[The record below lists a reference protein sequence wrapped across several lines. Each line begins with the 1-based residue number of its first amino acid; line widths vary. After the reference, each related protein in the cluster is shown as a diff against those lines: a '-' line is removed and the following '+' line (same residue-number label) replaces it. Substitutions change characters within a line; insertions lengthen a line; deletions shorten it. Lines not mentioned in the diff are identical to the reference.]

1 MLEYLLKSS
10 ACMAA
15 FLIFYQFLLEKE
27 NLHHFKRFFLLGALV
42 ASLTIPAIVFT
53 EYVEVTPTE
62 TTVSE
67 TAPILEPEV
76 SQVGE
81 VATDMDVIDWPL
93 LLGTLYALGLV
104 VFGFRFVKHLW
115 QILSRIRN
123 NPKARQHAIIRVLLR
138 EQLPPH
144 TFFKYI
150 FLNQKAVEKK
160 EIPKAV
166 IIHEETHAKQ
176 LHSIDVLF
184 IEIIHLLFW
193 FNPLFYLFKKNI
205 KLNHEFLADNA
216 VLNQRIPTKTYQNT
230 LLSFLSETS
239 EKKYQSITMANAI
252 TYSSIKKRLTVMRK
266 QTSKKSMYLRCLL
279 AVPFVLALLYGFS
292 GSKIETRV
300 TSDPEPTSSLSE
312 MDRTLLP
319 TVGERTMEF
328 AGLILDTETFEPLE
342 NAGIYDQTGALLGTT
357 DAHGYFKA
365 DMPIAKEGDIR
376 FEFEIRKEDYR
387 SLVQREHWGPLPG
400 TLQSTYYFGLR
411 KTQSEQAQ
419 FSHLLSTNRNL
430 DYALLLESFQPL
442 KTRLESNRRLEAAKK
457 GNLAVFIE
465 IDGSPYLVNEDG
477 ALKLNSREDLVS
489 INGAITIPAFKIN
502 GLLQRHEV
510 TGMTPVTGQAAR
522 FEVKTNAKVFKK
534 PTQEGATREQMK
546 TYNALAKK
554 YNSMSRDHMR
564 ISMQE
569 VKMMTSIYGLMTD
582 KQKADAEPFPDL
594 PEPPPPPPPTPNT
607 GTDLDPPPPPPTST
621 KAPADGKRVPPP
633 PPPPAPLAP
642 LDHIVAMAKKGA
654 SFYYGGKEI
663 SSDQAIELLK
673 KNKNLNVETT
683 GASSKRPVVKITSEP
698 IRVKS

>member
-10 ACMAA
+10 ACMVA

-42 ASLTIPAIVFT
+42 ASLTIPTIVFT
-53 EYVEVTPTE
+53 EYVEETPTA
-62 TTVSE
+62 TTIVE
-67 TAPILEPEV
+67 AAPILEPGV
-76 SQVGE
+76 SQVGA
-81 VATDMDVIDWPL
+81 VATDMDVINWPL
-93 LLGTLYALGLV
+93 LLGSLYALGLV
-104 VFGFRFVKHLW
+104 VFGFRFGKHLW
-115 QILSRIRN
+115 QIVSRIRN

-150 FLNQKAVEKK
+150 FLNQKAVQQK

-176 LHSIDVLF
+176 LHSIDVVF
-184 IEIIHLLFW
+184 IEILQLLFW

-279 AVPFVLALLYGFS
+279 VFPVVLALLYGFS
-292 GSKIETRV
+292 ETKIETRI
-300 TSDPEPTSSLSE
+300 TSDPEPVSE
-312 MDRTLLP
+312 LYDTEKP
-319 TVGERTMEF
+319 IPVTQGERTMAF
-328 AGLILDTETFEPLE
+328 AGLVLATETFEPVK
-342 NAGIYDQTGALLGTT
+342 NAGIYDQSGALLGTT
-357 DAHGYFKA
+357 DAQGYFKA
-365 DMPIAKEGDIR
+365 DLSIAKEGDIR
-376 FEFEIRKEDYR
+376 FEFEIRKDDYR
-387 SLVQREHWGPLPG
+387 SIIQRESWGPLPG

-411 KTQSEQAQ
+411 KTHSEQEQ

-430 DYALLLESFQPL
+430 DYAWVVEGFRPIRS
-442 KTRLESNRRLEAAKK
+442 RLESVRRIAAAKK

-465 IDGSPYLVNEDG
+465 IDGRPYLVNEDG
-477 ALKLNSREDLVS
+477 AIELPYREAPVS
-489 INGAITIPAFKIN
+489 INGKITVPAFKIN
-502 GLLQRHEV
+502 SLIQRDEV
-510 TGMTPVTGQAAR
+510 IGMTPLAGEAAQY
-522 FEVKTNAKVFKK
+522 EIKTDAPVFKS
-534 PTQEGATREQMK
+534 PIQEGATREQMK

-554 YNSMSRDHMR
+554 YNGMSRDHMR

-569 VKMMTSIYGLMTD
+569 VKTMTYIYGVMTD

-607 GTDLDPPPPPPTST
+607 GTTLDPPPPPPTAV
-621 KAPADGKRVPPP
+621 KAPGSDNGAP
-633 PPPPAPLAP
+633 PPPPAPIAP

-654 SFYYGGKEI
+654 SFYYEGKKI
-663 SSDQAIELLK
+663 SSDRAIELLK
-673 KNKNLNVETT
+673 TNKELNVETT
-683 GASSKRPVVKITSEP
+683 GASSKRPVVKISTEP
-698 IRVKS
+698 IRIKS